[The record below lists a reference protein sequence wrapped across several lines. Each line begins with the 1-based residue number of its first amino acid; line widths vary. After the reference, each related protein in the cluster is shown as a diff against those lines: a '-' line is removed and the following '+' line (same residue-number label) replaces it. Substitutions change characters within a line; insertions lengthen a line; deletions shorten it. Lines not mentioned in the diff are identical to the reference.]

1 MSEFLPTRLY
11 LCAAEGQHKENK
23 NARDRASAAV
33 GLADKNLVAVSSVL
47 PPGIRLI
54 TREEFDDLT
63 SPGQIVFTI
72 HGLCEGNVPGQRV
85 SAALCAAVPDDP
97 GVTGYVTEVY
107 EHPGVEE
114 GWARRRVETMALQ
127 LFAERN
133 GDSEFVAFVADK
145 AWQYGGTDYTVAG
158 HALTLHTVSASA
170 VANWEGHYACALVA
184 AVLLP

>member
-11 LCAAEGQHKENK
+11 LCAAAGSHKENK

-33 GLADKNLVAVSSVL
+33 GLADKNMVAVSSVL

-54 TREEFDDLT
+54 TREEFDNLT
-63 SPGQIVFTI
+63 RPGQIVFAI
-72 HGLCEGNVPGQRV
+72 HGICEGNVPGQRV
-85 SAALCAAVPDDP
+85 SAALCAAVPKDP
-97 GVTGYVTEVY
+97 GVTGYVTELY

-114 GWARRRVETMALQ
+114 DWARRRAETMALQ

-133 GDSEFVAFVADK
+133 GDADFVADK
-145 AWQYGGTDYTVAG
+145 VWRLLNWQKDYTVAG
-158 HALTLHTVSASA
+158 HDVTLHTVSASA

>member
-11 LCAAEGQHKENK
+11 LCAAAGSHKENK
-23 NARDRASAAV
+23 NARDRASVQV
-33 GLADKNLVAVSSVL
+33 GLHDKNLVATSSVL

-63 SPGQIVFTI
+63 RPGQIVFTI

-97 GVTGYVTEVY
+97 GVTGYVTEVF

-114 GWARRRVETMALQ
+114 EWARRRAETMALQ

-133 GDSEFVAFVADK
+133 GDPHFVADQ
-145 AWQYGGTDYTVAG
+145 AWELGRTEYTVVG
-158 HALTLHTVSASA
+158 RDVTLHAVSATA
-170 VANWEGHYACALVA
+170 VANWEGHYAAALVA